1 LTLQKITDPAKRK
14 IAVANW
20 WNTVRAAKHQDTG
33 PDIKVFTSGDP
44 TTPVATI
51 EKGLDPQKEI
61 SYLGEAEQVKAERK
75 VEGEKIAEAR
85 WEAPQAKRE
94 VDSMLSLLDQIYKT
108 DEAGNL
114 IFTHPGFED
123 VVGATLL
130 PFKRFLHG
138 SQEFAMD
145 KLIKQV
151 KDKNFL
157 QAFQALKGGG
167 HITEIEGEKAT
178 DSIAAIHIGMPEED
192 FIVELEKV
200 RKVLQ
205 TGLAIA
211 QSKIG
216 GMRQLP
222 GQPKGDRRGG
232 SGSGRVPP
240 GWDPEDWKFLNE
252 AEKKAAWGERR

>member
-1 LTLQKITDPAKRK
+1 MI
-14 IAVANW
+14 
-20 WNTVRAAKHQDTG
+20 
-33 PDIKVFTSGDP
+33 
-44 TTPVATI
+44 
-51 EKGLDPQKEI
+51 
-61 SYLGEAEQVKAERK
+61 
-75 VEGEKIAEAR
+75 
-85 WEAPQAKRE
+85 
-94 VDSMLSLLDQIYKT
+94 
-108 DEAGNL
+108 
-114 IFTHPGFED
+114 
-123 VVGATLL
+123 
-130 PFKRFLHG
+130 
-138 SQEFAMD
+138 
-145 KLIKQV
+145 
-151 KDKNFL
+151 
-157 QAFQALKGGG
+157 FQALKGGG

-252 AEKKAAWGERR
+252 EEKKAAWGERR